1 MSNAFSKPRI
11 SSPGIAEPPEQQSLS
26 DEWSCC
32 SRASQLSIAL
42 YIVGTP
48 ANSVTLS
55 RSMISSA
62 FAGSKR
68 GMNVSVAPDSAHA
81 FMQHVWPKEWNSG
94 SAPSTMSSSS
104 KPNRSRDAWAFLS
117 MLSWVS
123 SAPLGWPVV
132 PDV

>member
-1 MSNAFSKPRI
+1 M
-11 SSPGIAEPPEQQSLS
+11 
-26 DEWSCC
+26 
-32 SRASQLSIAL
+32 SIAL

-48 ANSVTLS
+48 ANIVTLS

-62 FAGSKR
+62 LAGSKR
-68 GMNVSVAPDSAHA
+68 GMNVSVAPENAQA

-94 SAPSTMSSSS
+94 SAPSTTSSSS
-104 KPNRSRDAWAFLS
+104 VSNSPCDAFALAI

>member
-1 MSNAFSKPRI
+1 M
-11 SSPGIAEPPEQQSLS
+11 
-26 DEWSCC
+26 
-32 SRASQLSIAL
+32 SIAL

-94 SAPSTMSSSS
+94 SAPSTTSPSSVWNS
-104 KPNRSRDAWAFLS
+104 PCDAFALAS
-117 MLSWVS
+117 MFSCVS